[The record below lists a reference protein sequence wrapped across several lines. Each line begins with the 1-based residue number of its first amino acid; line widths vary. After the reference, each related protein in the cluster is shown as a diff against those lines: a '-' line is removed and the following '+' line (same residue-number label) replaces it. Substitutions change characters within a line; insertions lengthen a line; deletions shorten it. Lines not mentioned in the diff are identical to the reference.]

1 MNAYEGKVGNG
12 LLQWGYLRED
22 AEKAKKAGIDKN
34 TGLPRTSLK
43 EYLDVIFP
51 KVKDWVHDQPIAQVL
66 DGKKLRIRPDYRSDR
81 LKMVVEF
88 DGTQHYEKPDVIRR
102 DLGNTEAYRRLG
114 YKVVRI
120 PYFIQLTQE
129 AVKTL
134 FGVKTGPL
142 FDGKYPSLGTGRGS
156 PACLPYAGLKRMAR
170 VFLHFPEQY
179 KVNVEALEKA
189 DDDFLTGVSRLEK
202 MYAKVAKNCSSGA
215 YDAKQILKYVVASK

>member
-1 MNAYEGKVGNG
+1 MQ
-12 LLQWGYLRED
+12 QWGFIRED
-22 AEKAKKAGIDKN
+22 AEKAKKAGIDKA
-34 TGLPRTSLK
+34 TGLPRTSLRA
-43 EYLDVIFP
+43 YLDVIFP
-51 KVKDWVHDQPIAQVL
+51 KIDDWVHDKPIGMKL
-66 DGKKLRIRPDYRSDR
+66 DGKKLRIRPDYLSDK

-88 DGTQHYEKPDVIRR
+88 DGTQHYEKPDVMRR

-120 PYFIQLTQE
+120 PYFIQLTQA

-134 FGVKTGPL
+134 FGVKTRHL
-142 FDGKYPSLGTGRGS
+142 FDGKYPSLVPGRGS

-179 KVNVEALEKA
+179 KVNVEALKKA

-202 MYAKVAKNCSSGA
+202 MHAKVAKNCSSDA
-215 YDAKQILKYVVASK
+215 YNAEQILKYVVETK

>member
-12 LLQWGYLRED
+12 MLQWGYLRED

-102 DLGNTEAYRRLG
+102 DLWNTEAYRRLG
-114 YKVVRI
+114 YKAVRI
-120 PYFIQLTQE
+120 PYFIQLTQA

-156 PACLPYAGLKRMAR
+156 PACLPHAGLKRMAR

-179 KVNVEALEKA
+179 EVNVEALKNE
-189 DDDFLTGVSRLEK
+189 DDEFLTGVTRLEK
-202 MYAKVAKNCSSGA
+202 MYAKVAKKCSCGA
-215 YDAKQILKYVVASK
+215 YDAEQILKYVTESE

>member
-1 MNAYEGKVGNG
+1 MKK
-12 LLQWGYLRED
+12 LCDHRWGFLRED
-22 AEKAKKAGIDKN
+22 AQKAEKAGADKN

-51 KVKDWVHDQPIAQVL
+51 KVKDWVHDQSIGMKL
-66 DGKKLRIRPDYRSDR
+66 DGKKLRIRPDYRSDK
-81 LKMVVEF
+81 LKLVVEF
-88 DGTQHYEKPDVIRR
+88 DGTQHYEKPDIILR
-102 DLGNTEAYRRLG
+102 DLRNTESYRRLG

-156 PACLPYAGLKRMAR
+156 PACLPYTGLMRMAR
-170 VFLHFPEQY
+170 VFLLFPEQY
-179 KVNVEALEKA
+179 KVNVEALKKD

-202 MYAKVAKNCSSGA
+202 IYKKVAKSCSGDA
-215 YDAKQILKYVVASK
+215 YDAEQILKYVVERK

>member
-1 MNAYEGKVGNG
+1 MK
-12 LLQWGYLRED
+12 QWGFLRED

-102 DLGNTEAYRRLG
+102 DLWNAEAYRRLG

-142 FDGKYPSLGTGRGS
+142 FDGKHPSLGTGRGS

-179 KVNVEALEKA
+179 KVNVEALKKA

-215 YDAKQILKYVVASK
+215 YDAEQILKYVVASK